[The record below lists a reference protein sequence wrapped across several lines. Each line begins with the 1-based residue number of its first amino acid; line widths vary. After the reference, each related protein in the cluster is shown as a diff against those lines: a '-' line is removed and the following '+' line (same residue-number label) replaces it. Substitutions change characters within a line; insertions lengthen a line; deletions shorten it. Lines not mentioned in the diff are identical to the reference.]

1 MYRCTGLW
9 VQCIICTYEFEL
21 CSQHCRPIFIWS
33 REEHPFISNARRCSA
48 SAAVSTWS
56 DDIVSLAEEFTH
68 LTQTISHFQS
78 WNTNQ
83 GLSKSIWSSQPV
95 DKWKQLGRLG
105 GGLLFYC
112 QIWHLCPS
120 TTAAV
125 QKSQWEMTGMN
136 ICFHIWKYAQ
146 YPDFIIPYL
155 HVEILALET
164 LFLLH
169 QSTMARQLAAGLAI
183 SVMFL
188 TRKGSVFCLHICFVL
203 QGLPIASMLL
213 QLCPFQALWNYDH
226 QAINAVFFVWSL
238 F

>member
-1 MYRCTGLW
+1 MKAA
-9 VQCIICTYEFEL
+9 
-21 CSQHCRPIFIWS
+21 
-33 REEHPFISNARRCSA
+33 REIGGA
-48 SAAVSTWS
+48 
-56 DDIVSLAEEFTH
+56 
-68 LTQTISHFQS
+68 
-78 WNTNQ
+78 
-83 GLSKSIWSSQPV
+83 
-95 DKWKQLGRLG
+95 G

-213 QLCPFQALWNYDH
+213 QLCPFQAL
-226 QAINAVFFVWSL
+226 
-238 F
+238 